1 MIDPSVSCGFMDET
15 GSGTDM
21 ARDYYEILGVA
32 RQADDA
38 ALKAA
43 FRKAAIQHHPDKNP
57 GCTESEGRFKEVNEA
72 YSVLS
77 DPQKRAAYDRFG
89 HDGVNGMGAGGRGG
103 GGFNDVND
111 IFNDVFGDVFGDM
124 FGGGGG
130 RGRSQGPARG
140 QDLRYDLE
148 ISLEQ
153 AYASAEVEIRVPSA
167 ITCEVCDGSG
177 AKLGTS
183 PTTCGT
189 CGGAGRVRATQGF
202 FAVER
207 TCPRCGG
214 AGRVIADPC
223 QTCQGHGQVRKERT
237 LQVRIPAGVDE
248 GSRIRLAGEGDAG
261 ARGGPRGD
269 LYIFLSVQPHEL
281 FERDGLDILC
291 SVPVP
296 MTTAALG
303 GEIEAPC
310 LKADDAPDSASKI
323 SVKVPEGSQTG
334 RTVRLKGK
342 GMPSLRSRERGDL
355 VVELFVETPTK
366 LNGRQKELMRELA
379 KSCDEGQHP
388 QTSNFFKKAKRFW
401 AAVTSEA

>member
-1 MIDPSVSCGFMDET
+1 
-15 GSGTDM
+15 M
-21 ARDYYEILGVA
+21 ARDYYEILGVTREA
-32 RQADDA
+32 DA
-38 ALKAA
+38 AEMKSA
-43 FRKAAIQHHPDKNP
+43 FRKAAMQHHPDRNP

-89 HDGVNGMGAGGRGG
+89 PEGVNGMGGGRGSGG
-103 GGFNDVND
+103 GGFGDVND

-124 FGGGGG
+124 FGGGQ

-153 AYASAEVEIRVPSA
+153 AYASAEVEITVPSS
-167 ITCEVCDGSG
+167 ITCEPCSGSG
-177 AKLGTS
+177 AKAGTS
-183 PTTCGT
+183 PTTCAT

-202 FAVER
+202 FAIER
-207 TCPRCGG
+207 TCPRCNG

-223 QTCQGHGQVRKERT
+223 QTCQGHGQVRRERT
-237 LQVRIPAGVDE
+237 LQVRIPAGVDD
-248 GSRIRLAGEGDAG
+248 GARIRLAGEGDAG

-281 FERDGLDILC
+281 FERDGLDLMC
-291 SVPVP
+291 TVPVP

-310 LKADDAPDSASKI
+310 LMGADGTDSDCRIK
-323 SVKVPEGSQTG
+323 VKVPEGAQSG
-334 RTVRLKGK
+334 RTIRLKGK

-366 LNGRQKELMRELA
+366 LSTRQKELLRELA
-379 KSCDEGQHP
+379 GSYGEAQHP
-388 QTSNFFKKAKRFW
+388 QSTGFLGKAKAFW
-401 AAVTSEA
+401 EDITGE